1 MTSGYF
7 ERSRATL
14 PLQGD
19 RAPWRLQQHYFK
31 DAALFRG
38 PVNAKELEFRPA
50 PAATQPDEPAQ
61 HGRSS
66 FQMGWR

>member
-7 ERSRATL
+7 ERARATL

-31 DAALFRG
+31 DSPLFRG
-38 PVNAKELEFRPA
+38 PVDEKELEFRPA
-50 PAATQPDEPAQ
+50 PDLVPSA
-61 HGRSS
+61 G
-66 FQMGWR
+66 

>member
-7 ERSRATL
+7 ERSRGTL

-19 RAPWRLQQHYFK
+19 RAPWRLRQHYFK

-38 PVNAKELEFRPA
+38 SVDQDELEFRA
-50 PAATQPDEPAQ
+50 AAALTRPAA
-61 HGRSS
+61 
-66 FQMGWR
+66 